1 MSVCPRQAPLFSFGV
16 IADVQYADIDDG
28 HNFLRT
34 RKRYYRTSVLL
45 LRKALKSWSEAAV
58 KPDFVLQ
65 LGDIIDG
72 FNRRHEASERALE
85 VVLRELSSS
94 PAEVHHVWGNHE
106 FYNFSRTRL
115 LSSALNS
122 RPDTERSL
130 SESGTDIYAYHFRP
144 HPGFSFIVLD
154 AYDLSLL
161 GREESSEQYKEA
173 MLLLRQHNDN
183 EDLNQPAGV
192 GLQRRFVKFN
202 GAFSKEQLD
211 WLDSLLSLADARG
224 ERVTL
229 VCHLPVHPDSTDP
242 NCLVWNFDQLLTII
256 RSHSSVVCY
265 MSGHDHEGGYH
276 LDQETGVHHVTL
288 EGVIETP
295 PDSNAFGTVSVYDDR
310 MVLKGNGRIPDRVL
324 LFPCRQNN
332 PDHTAE

>member
-1 MSVCPRQAPLFSFGV
+1 MSGCPRQAPLFSFGV

-45 LRKALKSWSEAAV
+45 LRKALKSWSAAAV

-72 FNRRHEASERALE
+72 FNRRHDASERSLE
-85 VVLRELSSS
+85 VVLREFSSC
-94 PAEVHHVWGNHE
+94 PASVHHVWGNHE

-122 RPDTERSL
+122 RPDAERSL
-130 SESGTDIYAYHFRP
+130 SESGTDIYAYRFSP

-154 AYDLSLL
+154 AYDLSVL

-183 EDLNQPAGV
+183 EDLNQPAGIEA
-192 GLQRRFVKFN
+192 Q
-202 GAFSKEQLD
+202 S
-211 WLDSLLSLADARG
+211 SLS
-224 ERVTL
+224 
-229 VCHLPVHPDSTDP
+229 
-242 NCLVWNFDQLLTII
+242 FD
-256 RSHSSVVCY
+256 C
-265 MSGHDHEGGYH
+265 
-276 LDQETGVHHVTL
+276 
-288 EGVIETP
+288 VI
-295 PDSNAFGTVSVYDDR
+295 
-310 MVLKGNGRIPDRVL
+310 
-324 LFPCRQNN
+324 
-332 PDHTAE
+332 

>member
-1 MSVCPRQAPLFSFGV
+1 MSDCPRQAPLFSFGV

-45 LRKALKSWSEAAV
+45 LRQALKSWAEAAV

-122 RPDTERSL
+122 RPDAERSL

-154 AYDLSLL
+154 AYDLSAL

-183 EDLNQPAGV
+183 EDLNQPAGIV
-192 GLQRRFVKFN
+192 
-202 GAFSKEQLD
+202 A
-211 WLDSLLSLADARG
+211 
-224 ERVTL
+224 
-229 VCHLPVHPDSTDP
+229 
-242 NCLVWNFDQLLTII
+242 
-256 RSHSSVVCY
+256 
-265 MSGHDHEGGYH
+265 
-276 LDQETGVHHVTL
+276 
-288 EGVIETP
+288 
-295 PDSNAFGTVSVYDDR
+295 
-310 MVLKGNGRIPDRVL
+310 
-324 LFPCRQNN
+324 
-332 PDHTAE
+332 